1 MQITDRDA
9 PPPTFESAM
18 TASLDAPHPPAAMQP
33 AVDPGQGWIPLPDRA
48 RMAFVLGALG
58 PAFAIA
64 CAFSVMLA
72 LLVLRDWLPAPLVVG
87 AALAV
92 TAPLAL
98 GIAILL
104 GLRVHRTLRWRF
116 DANGLS
122 VRRGVMWQRETHVP
136 ITRVQHLDISR
147 GPLQRR
153 RRLSTLVLHTAGTRS
168 SAVSVPHLDVDDAE
182 RLRDALARQHDD
194 DDAG

>member
-1 MQITDRDA
+1 MTALLDPIA
-9 PPPTFESAM
+9 PPPLPFA
-18 TASLDAPHPPAAMQP
+18 LDPEA
-33 AVDPGQGWIPLPDRA
+33 GWQPLPERA
-48 RMAFVLGALG
+48 RMAFMLGALG
-58 PAFAIA
+58 PAFGIA
-64 CAFSVMLA
+64 CAVSAA
-72 LLVLRDWLPAPLVVG
+72 LSLFVLREWFDVSVPVAF
-87 AALAV
+87 AAVLMVA
-92 TAPLAL
+92 APLAV

-116 DANGLS
+116 DGDGLS

-147 GPLQRR
+147 GPLQRS

-168 SAVSVPHLDVDDAE
+168 SAVSVPHLDAGDAE

-194 DDAG
+194 DDGG

>member
-1 MQITDRDA
+1 MTA
-9 PPPTFESAM
+9 PPDAFDPLPAM
-18 TASLDAPHPPAAMQP
+18 PAMPDA
-33 AVDPGQGWIPLPDRA
+33 GWIALPDRA
-48 RMAFVLGALG
+48 RMAFVFGALG
-58 PAFAIA
+58 PALGVA
-64 CAFSVMLA
+64 CGVSFLFGLIGLREML
-72 LLVLRDWLPAPLVVG
+72 DINGW
-87 AALAV
+87 LAV
-92 TAPLAL
+92 AATFAVAAPLAL
-98 GIAILL
+98 GLAILL

-116 DANGLS
+116 DADGLS

-147 GPLQRR
+147 GPLQRS

-194 DDAG
+194 DDVG

>member
-1 MQITDRDA
+1 
-9 PPPTFESAM
+9 
-18 TASLDAPHPPAAMQP
+18 
-33 AVDPGQGWIPLPDRA
+33 
-48 RMAFVLGALG
+48 MAFMLGALG
-58 PAFAIA
+58 PAMGIA
-64 CAFSVMLA
+64 VALSVMTT
-72 LLVLRDWLPAPLVVG
+72 LLVLREWLSAPAAFA

-92 TAPLAL
+92 AAPLAV

-116 DANGLS
+116 DHDGLS

-147 GPLQRR
+147 GPLQRS

-168 SAVSVPHLDVDDAE
+168 NAVSVPHLDVDDAE

-194 DDAG
+194 DDVG

>member
-1 MQITDRDA
+1 M
-9 PPPTFESAM
+9 
-18 TASLDAPHPPAAMQP
+18 
-33 AVDPGQGWIPLPDRA
+33 PLPERA
-48 RMAFVLGALG
+48 RMAFMLGALG
-58 PAFAIA
+58 PAVGIAIA
-64 CAFSVMLA
+64 FSTMLT
-72 LLVLRDWLPAPLVVG
+72 LLVLRDLLPTALAFG

-92 TAPLAL
+92 AAPLAI

-116 DANGLS
+116 DGDGLS